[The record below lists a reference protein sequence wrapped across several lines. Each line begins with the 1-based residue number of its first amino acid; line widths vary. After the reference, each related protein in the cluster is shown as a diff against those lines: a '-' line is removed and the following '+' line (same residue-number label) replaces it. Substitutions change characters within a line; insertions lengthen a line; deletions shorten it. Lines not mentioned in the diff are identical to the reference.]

1 LRRVLRHDD
10 VGIHFWSDEI
20 HRFDLGPELDA
31 IRAPTLIL
39 GGELDPITTAE
50 DVRELAAA
58 IPEARL
64 EMFAD
69 AGYGVFRERPV
80 EALALI
86 RDFVVA

>member
-1 LRRVLRHDD
+1 
-10 VGIHFWSDEI
+10 
-20 HRFDLGPELDA
+20 
-31 IRAPTLIL
+31 
-39 GGELDPITTAE
+39 
-50 DVRELAAA
+50 VRELAAA

-69 AGYGVFRERPV
+69 AGHGVFRERPV